1 MRHRGSRKSC
11 GSAGGDVHCATN
23 RYCAVGESRGSA
35 SLSVRCRLRTTGG
48 VTGGAAQPDMRPPVN
63 DNVACTLCAIDCHH
77 SDQRET
83 FKSWAIFKFLS
94 TNCTSHQHKLWK
106 LPSAPRSS
114 SSRSRRRCVRAATP
128 PRCLTHTAQ
137 AHKPEIHFNFFF
149 DQCFF
154 TIGAKN
160 VYVTRTHTRLLC
172 NCHSFLVYFYLNPAR
187 GTPFFGMISF

>member
-1 MRHRGSRKSC
+1 
-11 GSAGGDVHCATN
+11 
-23 RYCAVGESRGSA
+23 
-35 SLSVRCRLRTTGG
+35 
-48 VTGGAAQPDMRPPVN
+48 MRPPVN

-160 VYVTRTHTRLLC
+160 VYVTRHTHTVTLQLPQLFGV
-172 NCHSFLVYFYLNPAR
+172 FLFEPCKGYPLFWHDFILRPKSRKTCLILDKAVELADALDCCDAQP
-187 GTPFFGMISF
+187 